1 MKIIIS
7 ETKIKEL
14 GKFIETL
21 INSELDIIRSESD
34 DWGLGEMEDIM
45 ELESIDK
52 ITVDRVVPYIG
63 TTVYVTIH
71 INKDRDLDYQNIM
84 SELRY
89 RLGKWIPNVRIFIDS
104 II

>member
-21 INSELDIIRSESD
+21 INSELDIIRSESE

>member
-1 MKIIIS
+1 MKVIIRES
-7 ETKIKEL
+7 KIKEV
-14 GKFIETL
+14 GKFIENI
-21 INSELDIIRSESD
+21 INSELDIIRDESD

-71 INKDRDLDYQNIM
+71 INKEHDLDYQNIM
-84 SELRY
+84 SEINY
-89 RLGKWIPNVRIFIDS
+89 RVGKWIPNVRIFIDS
-104 II
+104 IV